1 MRTRS
6 PGWSREDAGAAFL
19 LAYLS
24 AVTDQ
29 FYYLT
34 LAGLGLSVAGFAGL
48 VTALRGDGRW
58 SRADLWRLRNII
70 QTSLVFVFVA
80 LLPVPIFRAVGDERV
95 TISIMSAVVA
105 LIFANGLVR
114 AFREDREWPG
124 YAKQAALIV
133 APQIALMLVNVF
145 LSSIAL
151 LMFGLLSVLS
161 FPVQLFIRVIRD
173 FQPPTM
179 E

>member
-1 MRTRS
+1 
-6 PGWSREDAGAAFL
+6 
-19 LAYLS
+19 
-24 AVTDQ
+24 
-29 FYYLT
+29 
-34 LAGLGLSVAGFAGL
+34 
-48 VTALRGDGRW
+48 
-58 SRADLWRLRNII
+58 
-70 QTSLVFVFVA
+70 
-80 LLPVPIFRAVGDERV
+80 
-95 TISIMSAVVA
+95 MSAVVA

-114 AFREDREWPG
+114 AFRDDREWPG
-124 YAKQAALIV
+124 YAKVAALIV

-151 LMFGLLSVLS
+151 LMLGLLSVLS